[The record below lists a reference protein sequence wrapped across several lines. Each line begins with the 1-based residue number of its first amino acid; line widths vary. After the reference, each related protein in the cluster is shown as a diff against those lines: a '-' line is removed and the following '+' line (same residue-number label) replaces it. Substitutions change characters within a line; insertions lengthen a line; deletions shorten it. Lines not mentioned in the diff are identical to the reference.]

1 MRSLIIAKCALIT
14 KFESPAETRL
24 SLILIFKLRKCLC
37 LPFILLILAAK
48 ICGDL
53 LAFQFVCVC
62 VRKFQLFV

>member
-1 MRSLIIAKCALIT
+1 MRSLIIAKCALIK
-14 KFESPAETRL
+14 KFESPAEARL

-53 LAFQFVCVC
+53 LAF
-62 VRKFQLFV
+62 